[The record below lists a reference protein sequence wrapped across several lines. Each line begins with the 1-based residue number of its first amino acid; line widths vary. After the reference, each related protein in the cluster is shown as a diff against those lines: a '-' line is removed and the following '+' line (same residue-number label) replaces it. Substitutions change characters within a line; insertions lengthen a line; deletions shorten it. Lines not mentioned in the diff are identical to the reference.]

1 MEDNKNIG
9 NNEKNSGNSG
19 SSGNREIPNKNVPK
33 NRNNQKPQ
41 RTTSSKSNSRI
52 MPAKKRPKNVKAK
65 RNLVSGN
72 IDIPI
77 PKKNAPN
84 DYPDTYKEYNK
95 EVKAVDDSKAN
106 FKQKT
111 ISIPNPLYNDNN
123 KKKPAKQPVK
133 KDNVPPKIKQDQ
145 KNQQSDIKKEQ
156 NPKIQQRKPAPTN
169 PLRDAGTDKIGNSAP
184 RDSAPKKP
192 SQRKKK
198 KSMAKQYFLL
208 LILIGVVAVLTVVY
222 ATLRPKHIK
231 IVNSRS
237 PKTSQTDNKKTKNAN
252 GVVATAN
259 VLSTGNLIIENPV
272 LESAQQSDS
281 TYNFDSSF
289 ENIKPLVTKADLAV
303 CNLVTTFG
311 GAEKKYTGENVY
323 NSPDSVASAVKKSGF
338 DVMLT
343 ANEHAYDSEELGMKR
358 TLNVLEDTKL
368 QYTGTKLKE
377 ENKSYLVK
385 DVNGI
390 KIGIINYT
398 YETLPLNGKKSLNNK
413 HLTKSAGKLVNSFNY
428 NNLDA
433 FYKDAKEKIDAMKKD
448 GAQAIMFYIN
458 WGDYYKA
465 EPNSYQKAIAKK
477 MCELDVD
484 VLIGTHPRVL
494 QPIEIV
500 ENKGHKMVCMYS
512 VGNLL
517 SSQTRKTT
525 KVRNGKTEDGLLF
538 YTKFE
543 KYANGKVKLV
553 KIDCIPTWVN
563 SNTSSKK
570 PSYQVVPLE
579 DSIKSDN
586 DFSLAE
592 NSVKLANESYERTMA
607 VVKRQIDSFNSS
619 QKENVK
625 VETTKSS
632 KK

>member
-9 NNEKNSGNSG
+9 NNQKSENKNS
-19 SSGNREIPNKNVPK
+19 NKSVPK

-52 MPAKKRPKNVKAK
+52 IPAKKRPKNVKAK
-65 RNLVSGN
+65 RNLVSGD

-77 PKKNAPN
+77 PKKNATN
-84 DYPDTYKEYNK
+84 DYPDTYKEEK
-95 EVKAVDDSKAN
+95 REVKEVDDSKAN

-123 KKKPAKQPVK
+123 KKKPAKQSVK
-133 KDNVPPKIKQDQ
+133 KDNVSPKIK
-145 KNQQSDIKKEQ
+145 KNPNIQQSDIKKEQ
-156 NPKIQQRKPAPTN
+156 NSRIQQRNTEPTN
-169 PLRDAGTDKIGNSAP
+169 IVSDAGTGKIGDSAP
-184 RDSAPKKP
+184 RDSASKNPTP
-192 SQRKKK
+192 RDSAPRKKK

-208 LILIGVVAVLTVVY
+208 IILIVVISVCTVIY

-231 IVNSRS
+231 IVNART
-237 PKTSQTDNKKTKNAN
+237 PKTSQTDKNSKTKNTN

-259 VLSTGNLIIENPV
+259 VLSTGNLIIDNPV
-272 LESAQQSDS
+272 LKIAQQSDS
-281 TYNFDSSF
+281 TYNFNSYF
-289 ENIKPLVTKADLAV
+289 ENIKPLVTKADMAV

-311 GAEKKYTGENVY
+311 GTQKKYTGEKVY

-338 DVMLT
+338 DVVLT
-343 ANEHAYDSEELGMKR
+343 ANEHAYDSQELGMKR
-358 TLNVLEDTKL
+358 TLNFLENTKL

-390 KIGIINYT
+390 KIGMINYT

-413 HLTKSAGKLVNSFNY
+413 HLTKNAGKLVNSFNY
-428 NNLDA
+428 NNLDI

-477 MCELDVD
+477 MCEFDVD

-494 QPIEIV
+494 QPVEV
-500 ENKGHKMVCMYS
+500 LENKDHKMVCMYS

-525 KVRNGKTEDGLLF
+525 RVRSGKTEDGLLF

-543 KYANGKVKLV
+543 KYANGKVRLA

-570 PSYQVVPLE
+570 QSYQVVPIE
-579 DSIKSDN
+579 DSIKSEN

-592 NSVKLANESYERTMA
+592 KSVKLANESYERTMA
-607 VVKRQIDSFNSS
+607 VVKRQMDSFNSS
-619 QKENVK
+619 QKESIK
-625 VETTKSS
+625 TETTKSS